1 MTTRTIAL
9 PALLVAALLAGC
21 AQTPPAARPVAYAC
35 DAGKHFS
42 VTYHPWGDASIDIE
56 RMHFALMREAAD
68 ASGER
73 YACGALTLWRSGD
86 TARVDIQGAGL
97 YENCR
102 ASR

>member
-1 MTTRTIAL
+1 MNTRTIAL
-9 PALLVAALLAGC
+9 PVLLALLLAGC

-35 DAGKHFS
+35 DAGKRFS
-42 VTYHPWGDASIDIE
+42 VTYHPWGDASIEIE
-56 RMHFALMREAAD
+56 RMRFALMREAAD
-68 ASGER
+68 GGGER

-86 TARVDIQGAGL
+86 TARVDMQGAGQ